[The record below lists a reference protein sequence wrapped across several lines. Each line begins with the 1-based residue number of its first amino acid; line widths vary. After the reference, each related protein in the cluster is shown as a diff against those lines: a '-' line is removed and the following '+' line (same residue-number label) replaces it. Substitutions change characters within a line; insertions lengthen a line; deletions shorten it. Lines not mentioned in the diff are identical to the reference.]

1 MTTVNDAVSR
11 YRTMTTQK
19 LLEYEGEDIALNRPP
34 DLIDDGA
41 GGKKRALGGN
51 LNIAPQRFFVGGLVT
66 MGRGVAT
73 QPERW
78 IITSLGE
85 RYREF
90 AVLIGLPDAD
100 VQEGDWFSRQEND
113 RWEVLFIHDDRSLQ
127 TKVEV
132 GRV

>member
-1 MTTVNDAVSR
+1 MTTVNDAVAR
-11 YRTMTTQK
+11 YRSMTTQK
-19 LLEYEGEDIALNRPP
+19 LLEYEGEDLVLNRPP
-34 DLIDDGA
+34 GLVDDGA
-41 GGKKRALGGN
+41 GGKKRVDGSDISLAS
-51 LNIAPQRFFVGGLVT
+51 QRFFVGGLVT

-100 VQEGDWFSRQEND
+100 VEEGDWFARQND
-113 RWEVLFIHDDRSLQ
+113 RWEVLFIHDDRTFQ